1 MAIAMVYL
9 LLMQKKAITNKN
21 LHMKKIIFCSLL
33 TAFSAM
39 AFCQSTVLPTAPQKG
54 ITVITNATVHN
65 GNGKTIE
72 NATIVITDG
81 KITAVGNNIPTPAN
95 AIVVDAKGKQV
106 YPGLILP
113 VSNLGLVEIS
123 SVRATSDVQEIGDMN
138 PNVRSIVAYNADSKV
153 INTLRSNGILM
164 ANIVPQGSFLA
175 GSSSVVQLDAWNWED
190 AAVKTDAGM
199 HFYMP
204 SLMARGRGFG
214 GGGGGGRFGPQQQS
228 QTDPVKEGLD
238 KIEGLKTFFREAKAY
253 LSEPNHKET
262 NLKFEAVKGLFD
274 RTQKFYVHA
283 NIVKQMLVAL
293 DFVKEF
299 NFDVVIVGGSDSWQI
314 ADLLKQHNVAV
325 VLQQQ
330 HSLPTLDDDDID
342 QPYKSA
348 TALQKAGVVYSI
360 SDDDPQ
366 TRGRNIAFNAGTA
379 VAYGLTKEEALQ
391 AITLNAAKIMGVSD
405 KAGSIEVGKD
415 ANIIISEGDI
425 LDMGTSKVT
434 EAFIQGRKIDLT
446 DKQKLLNERYEKK
459 YDLKKAKPF

>member
-1 MAIAMVYL
+1 
-9 LLMQKKAITNKN
+9 
-21 LHMKKIIFCSLL
+21 MKRIILSLSL
-33 TAFSAM
+33 AGFLINAD
-39 AFCQSTVLPTAPQKG
+39 AQETVLPTAPQKG
-54 ITVITNATVHN
+54 TIVITNATIHT

-72 NATIVITDG
+72 NAGIVITDG
-81 KITAVGNNIPTPAN
+81 KITAVGNNINLPENSTKVN
-95 AIVVDAKGKQV
+95 AQGKHV

-113 VSNLGLVEIS
+113 VTNLGLVEVS
-123 SVRATSDVQEIGDMN
+123 AVRASSDVREIGDMN
-138 PNVRSIVAYNADSKV
+138 PNVRAIVAYNTDSKV

-175 GSSSVVQLDAWNWED
+175 GSSSVVQLDAWGWEE

-204 SLMARGRGFG
+204 SLMARRRGYGGFG
-214 GGGGGGRFGPQQQS
+214 EGRFGPQQQS
-228 QTDPVKEGLD
+228 QSDPVKEGLD
-238 KIEGLKTFFREAKAY
+238 KIEELKTFFKEAKAY
-253 LSEPNHKET
+253 LAEPFHKQS

-299 NFDVVIVGGSDSWQI
+299 NFDMVIVGGSDSWQM
-314 ADLLKQHNVAV
+314 ADLLKQNNVAV
-325 VLQQQ
+325 VLQQS
-330 HSLPTLDDDDID
+330 HSLPTLEDDDVD

-348 TALQKAGVVYSI
+348 AALQKAGVLFSI
-360 SDDDPQ
+360 SDDDAQ
-366 TRGRNIAFNAGTA
+366 TRGRNLAFNAGTA
-379 VAYGLTKEEALQ
+379 AAYGLSKEEALQ

-425 LDMGTSKVT
+425 LDMRTSKVT
-434 EAFIQGRKIDLT
+434 DAFIQGRKIDLT
-446 DKQKLLNERYEKK
+446 DKHKLLYDRYNRK
-459 YDLKKAKPF
+459 YNLTKSKPF